1 MPTQCNGSKFSLSVM
16 ASLRVYVFIS
26 CTKYLLCFE
35 ILQELARRFLRFR
48 SVKFNS
54 SSSWTAKC
62 AMYLKELDLYWRVSR
77 TEVLSGFVSSTEIF
91 LVDNII
97 LHLKRE
103 GARKQDRKNRK
114 DERMK
119 QCEGETG

>member
-1 MPTQCNGSKFSLSVM
+1 
-16 ASLRVYVFIS
+16 
-26 CTKYLLCFE
+26 
-35 ILQELARRFLRFR
+35 
-48 SVKFNS
+48 
-54 SSSWTAKC
+54 
-62 AMYLKELDLYWRVSR
+62 MYLKELDLYWRVSR